1 MVKGS
6 ARLREEWLVPGVW
19 RARETRRQAEYERR
33 KAATQK
39 ATAVKTE
46 SEEALRRRMEDPQAK
61 PPEKLARKDLL
72 LISEQ
77 YRRKRKLLSLV
88 R

>member
-1 MVKGS
+1 M
-6 ARLREEWLVPGVW
+6 PGMW
-19 RARETRRQAEYERR
+19 RALEARRQAEYERR
-33 KAATQK
+33 KAATHK

-46 SEEALRRRMEDPQAK
+46 NEEALRRRMEDPQAK

-72 LISEQ
+72 LLHEQ
-77 YRRKRKLLSLV
+77 YRKKRKLMSLV